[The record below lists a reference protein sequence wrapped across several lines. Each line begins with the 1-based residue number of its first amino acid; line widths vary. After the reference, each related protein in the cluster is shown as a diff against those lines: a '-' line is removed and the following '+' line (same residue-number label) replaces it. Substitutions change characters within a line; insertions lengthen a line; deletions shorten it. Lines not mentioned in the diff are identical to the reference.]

1 LSAIAQ
7 FAREELRLE
16 LTPMQARAVSEF
28 EDGHQQAV
36 LRVGRRGGKQICVK
50 TPIPTPSGWTTMG
63 DLRPGDMVF
72 DERGHQCVV
81 LACAEVQERPMFRV
95 CFSDDSE
102 ILADADHLWTTLD
115 HTVRKALSRYGQAI
129 PIDWPWFKSPGKPAG
144 SRAGEGD
151 RACSYPGCGKVV
163 RARGYCPGH
172 YCQAKAGR
180 TLVEVQHGQASATT
194 LTTAAI
200 AETIG
205 YGKRGDINHS
215 IPATQPL
222 WGPEML
228 LPVDLYVLGAWLG
241 DGTAISS
248 GFTNIDPDVIDEI
261 RRAGYTVTQSPSQVP
276 KEWTINGLS
285 KGLRQLGVLG
295 DKHIPP
301 ICLRASVAQRI
312 ALLQGLMDTDGYANF
327 SKGACE
333 FTTTRWRLAEGVY
346 ELATSLGLVVHVY
359 RGGATIDGRLIGPKW
374 RITFNPWFV
383 PFRLPRKV
391 ARVRERLDG
400 PRQGLRKLRYITAVE
415 PAGVGQMRCITV
427 SSPSGLY
434 LAGRAMIPTHNSL
447 LADVIALYDA
457 LVRDYLREKM
467 LLGEHRITSLLC
479 PRLDQAQAHI
489 VNISA
494 LLQRA
499 PQLRSMV
506 SAQIADEIQFR
517 NGSVIRAFPCS
528 ARGIRGGAWSA
539 CIMDELGH
547 FMTSDEGNAAGD
559 RVLEAALPSLAQ
571 FGDDGWL
578 ICIST
583 PLWKQGAFWKLCQ
596 RAESGNYPYI
606 YSLHASTAEMNPN
619 IPKSWL
625 EQRRI
630 EDPDLYRREFLAE
643 FVDGSSAFLNSVD
656 VLACQR
662 KGIGTL
668 APRDGFS
675 YVGTIDPAFSR
686 DLFAMAI
693 GHRENDQLV
702 MDGVWT
708 WHREGFE
715 ATLDQV
721 VQVAE
726 RYRVRSLRTDQFSAQ
741 AVMEGLGKRGL
752 HCEAV
757 PWDSTGKWQA
767 YARMK
772 ALINTRELELPDDEK
787 LAAELMGLE
796 ARTTPAGAIRIA
808 AGGGGHDDRASVL
821 AALVDSLEGPRA
833 SAEALWSVWAAYEPE
848 QARTYKEDRADPL
861 VW

>member
-1 LSAIAQ
+1 MSAIAQ
-7 FAREELRLE
+7 FAREELHLE

-28 EDGHQQAV
+28 EDGHQHAV
-36 LRVGRRGGKQICVK
+36 WPWGRRSGK
-50 TPIPTPSGWTTMG
+50 S
-63 DLRPGDMVF
+63 
-72 DERGHQCVV
+72 
-81 LACAEVQERPMFRV
+81 
-95 CFSDDSE
+95 
-102 ILADADHLWTTLD
+102 
-115 HTVRKALSRYGQAI
+115 
-129 PIDWPWFKSPGKPAG
+129 
-144 SRAGEGD
+144 
-151 RACSYPGCGKVV
+151 
-163 RARGYCPGH
+163 
-172 YCQAKAGR
+172 
-180 TLVEVQHGQASATT
+180 
-194 LTTAAI
+194 
-200 AETIG
+200 
-205 YGKRGDINHS
+205 
-215 IPATQPL
+215 
-222 WGPEML
+222 
-228 LPVDLYVLGAWLG
+228 
-241 DGTAISS
+241 
-248 GFTNIDPDVIDEI
+248 
-261 RRAGYTVTQSPSQVP
+261 
-276 KEWTINGLS
+276 
-285 KGLRQLGVLG
+285 
-295 DKHIPP
+295 
-301 ICLRASVAQRI
+301 
-312 ALLQGLMDTDGYANF
+312 LM
-327 SKGACE
+327 
-333 FTTTRWRLAEGVY
+333 
-346 ELATSLGLVVHVY
+346 
-359 RGGATIDGRLIGPKW
+359 
-374 RITFNPWFV
+374 
-383 PFRLPRKV
+383 
-391 ARVRERLDG
+391 
-400 PRQGLRKLRYITAVE
+400 
-415 PAGVGQMRCITV
+415 
-427 SSPSGLY
+427 
-434 LAGRAMIPTHNSL
+434 
-447 LADVIALYDA
+447 ADVIALYDA
-457 LVRDYLREKM
+457 LVRDTLREKM
-467 LLGEHRITSLLC
+467 LMGENRITAILS

-489 VNISA
+489 VNINA
-494 LLQRA
+494 LLRRA
-499 PQLRSMV
+499 PQLRSMI
-506 SAQIADEIQFR
+506 STQIADEIQFK
-517 NGSVIRAFPCS
+517 NSSVIRAFPCS

-578 ICIST
+578 IVIST

-596 RAESGNYPYI
+596 RAQSGAYPYI
-606 YSLHASTAEMNPN
+606 HYQHGSTAEMNPN

-643 FVDGSSAFLNSVD
+643 FVDGTSAFLNSVD

-668 APRDGFS
+668 APRDGLG

-693 GHRENDQLV
+693 GHRDTDQLV

-787 LAAELMGLE
+787 LAGELLGLE

-848 QARTYKEDRADPL
+848 EARTYREDRADPH